1 MKPVFTVESL
11 ASLCLKSYFIML
23 FAQLQERSHKKQK
36 NKTKKKNILT
46 IEHLGWPLG
55 L

>member
-23 FAQLQERSHKKQK
+23 FAQPQERSHKK
-36 NKTKKKNILT
+36 KKKKKQKNILT

>member
-1 MKPVFTVESL
+1 MKPVFTVESV

-23 FAQLQERSHKKQK
+23 FAQLQERSHKEKKQ
-36 NKTKKKNILT
+36 KKNIQT
-46 IEHLGWPLG
+46 IEHVGWPLG